1 MQIDYLRR
9 RLEQEEA
16 AARNAADPRVR
27 RCHLEL
33 AQRYRD
39 ACSQQIA
46 LEEAAPHS
54 AEGAGMERVKGIEPS
69 S

>member
-9 RLEQEEA
+9 RLAQEEA
-16 AARNAADPRVR
+16 AASSAADPRVR
-27 RCHLEL
+27 RCHSEM

-39 ACSQQIA
+39 ACSQQMA
-46 LEEAAPHS
+46 LEEAARHS
-54 AEGAGMERVKGIEPS
+54 AQAAGMERVKGIEPS